1 MNKVKAILD
10 INGDNKVDM
19 SDLYFIISE
28 IMKDQKKLK
37 ISGSDKK
44 SNTLKSLKNIIG
56 THIYERF
63 EPVLEPAIDFI
74 IVIANN
80 KAILKHLK
88 KNCVL
93 LPCCK

>member
-1 MNKVKAILD
+1 MNKVKNLLD
-10 INGDNKVDM
+10 VNGDGKVDM
-19 SDLYFIISE
+19 ADLYFIISE

-44 SNTLKSLKNIIG
+44 ENTLKSLKNIIG
-56 THIYERF
+56 QHLYERF

-74 IVIANN
+74 LAVANN